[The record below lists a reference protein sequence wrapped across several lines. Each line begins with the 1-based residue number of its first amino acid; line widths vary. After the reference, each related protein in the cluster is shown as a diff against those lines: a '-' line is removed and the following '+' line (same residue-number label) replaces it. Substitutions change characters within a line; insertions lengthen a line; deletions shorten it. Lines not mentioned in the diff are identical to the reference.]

1 MVVSDLGALQFDGV
15 VSKSQNHRGESHGPE
30 SLPVTLEAFSIS
42 SVFAEVIVV
51 IWQYR
56 CDYVDFIFR
65 NFCISFKWAVIRV
78 RVLRIAVV
86 IFVLSID
93 LILHVVNV
101 HDGKVSP
108 AESEQRSQELSRP
121 HYYKLSY
128 VTDLF
133 LGNEHAKRDGGV
145 EVATRDIPCQDK
157 GKQGYVMSKVYGTI
171 S

>member
-1 MVVSDLGALQFDGV
+1 M
-15 VSKSQNHRGESHGPE
+15 
-30 SLPVTLEAFSIS
+30 
-42 SVFAEVIVV
+42 
-51 IWQYR
+51 
-56 CDYVDFIFR
+56 
-65 NFCISFKWAVIRV
+65 SFKWAFIR
-78 RVLRIAVV
+78 RVLRITAVL
-86 IFVLSID
+86 IVLIID

-101 HDGKVSP
+101 YDGKVSP

-133 LGNEHAKRDGGV
+133 LGNEHAKRDGRV
-145 EVATRDIPCQDK
+145 EVAARDIPCQDK